1 MQKLLY
7 VTPHLSTGGAP
18 QYLLKKLELI
28 IDEYDVHVIEFQ
40 DFGIFR
46 IQKDQIIDIL
56 KNPLITLQEDKY
68 ELMTH
73 IKNIR
78 PDIIH
83 FEEMP
88 ELFDISEELTQLIYH
103 PNRKYKIFETSH
115 DSSFDPKK
123 KRFFPD
129 KFLFCSDNQLVKFR
143 SIDVPSCVIEY
154 PEYNFKRKPREEGL
168 KLLGLDPE
176 FKHVLNVGLFT
187 ARKNQG
193 EIFEYAR
200 QLENEKIQF
209 HFVGNQAPNFQ
220 SYWEPLMNSK
230 PQNCIIWGERKD
242 TENFY
247 SCMDLFLFTS
257 RGHDGDKET
266 NPLVLKEAY
275 SWNIPILMHKIDSYL
290 DKYDRKAI
298 YLSDQNNLNFLKIK
312 HVLDLKDGDVNS
324 WCEYDGDMSKPVKIN
339 INFSDRAWSALENKL
354 ICVYDSR
361 NNLCIM
367 RSKVMAQNM
376 FIMPNALPSFV
387 DGLILKIFD
396 ANENFFSSLRDV
408 NHNRINNHHLL
419 FEKQYN
425 FDRDI
430 ASVVVQNKEIDVIGT
445 EDDPSSWFS
454 MNEVFLS
461 KVYSKMNISK
471 NDTVL
476 DVGGHYGFFSL
487 YALNQG
493 AKTVHIVEPSHENF
507 KILCKNLKEFDNVK
521 KYHLALDKEVG
532 QKEFLLVGPSS
543 TNSFYESYNTQKEN
557 PTSLGQT
564 KTIEVNTVP
573 FDQFIKNNNID
584 RIDAIKLDCEG
595 AEWDIFPTIS
605 DDFLKYKVRKI
616 SAELHQFNNDK
627 GLEHHYK
634 RSEDIEKRL
643 ISLGFDVERK
653 HIESSQPDENG
664 LGQLWAKR
672 FPKIKI
678 VHMLC
683 NTNGPRE
690 TESIKHMHR
699 LIEVSGWLYEQSM
712 NERYTDLPPADTCA
726 RPDVVQLE
734 PGDYKLTGAHYGNY
748 VAHRKVFENHM
759 NDDFD
764 AVLFCEC
771 DAIFIKP
778 PEEIFKIIID
788 SYDELMYNN
797 LNYMSFGKRIPDWH
811 YEEHEFFGITDRMSE
826 AHCYLVPSNKK
837 SYFIEKFENTGW
849 DTYDLWLNTFVFPDK
864 KCAII
869 KEPISIQC
877 SGDSYLD
884 KTHKDGTTLLKE
896 GDITYEI

>member
-1 MQKLLY
+1 MQTLLY
-7 VTPHLSTGGAP
+7 VAPHLSTGGAP
-18 QYLLKKLELI
+18 QYLLRKLELLLN
-28 IDEYDVHVIEFQ
+28 DYDIHVIEFQ

-46 IQKDQIIDIL
+46 VQKDQIIDIL
-56 KNPLITLQEDKY
+56 KNPLITLQDDKF
-68 ELMTH
+68 ELMAH
-73 IKNIR
+73 IKNIK

-88 ELFDISEELTQLIYH
+88 ELFSISDELADLVYH
-103 PNRKYKIFETSH
+103 PYRKYKIFETSH

-129 KFLFCSDNQLVKFR
+129 KFLFCSDNQLIKFR
-143 SIDVPSCVIEY
+143 SIDVPACVIEY
-154 PEYNFKRKPREEGL
+154 PEYNYTRKNREQGL
-168 KLLGLDPE
+168 RSLDLDPE
-176 FKHVLNVGLFT
+176 YKHVLNVGLFT

-200 QLENEKIQF
+200 QLEHEKILF
-209 HFVGNQAPNFQ
+209 HFIGNQAPNFQ
-220 SYWEPLMNSK
+220 NYWEPLMNDK

-242 TENFY
+242 VENFY

-290 DKYDRKAI
+290 DKYDRKAT
-298 YLSDQNNLNFLKIK
+298 YLSEDNKLNFLKIK
-312 HVLDLKDGDVNS
+312 HVLELKDEDVNCFS
-324 WCEYDGDMSKPVKIN
+324 EYDGDLSKPVKIN
-339 INFSDRAWSALENKL
+339 LNFSDQAYKALENKL
-354 ICVYDSR
+354 ICVYDIR
-361 NNLCIM
+361 NELCIM
-367 RSKVMAQNM
+367 RSKVMAQHM
-376 FIMPNALPSFV
+376 FISPNALPSFV
-387 DGLILKIFD
+387 DGLIVRIYD
-396 ANENFFSSLRDV
+396 AHENFFSSLRDW
-408 NHNRINNHHLL
+408 NNNRINKHHLL
-419 FEKQYN
+419 YEKSFK

-430 ASVVVQNKEIDVIGT
+430 AEVIVNGNEIDVIGT
-445 EDDPSSWFS
+445 NDDPSSWFTMS
-454 MNEVFLS
+454 EVFLS
-461 KVYSKMNISK
+461 KVYSKMNISV
-471 NDTVL
+471 NDVVL

-487 YALNQG
+487 YALNSG
-493 AKTVHIVEPSHENF
+493 AKTVHVIEPSHENY
-507 KILCKNLKEFDNVK
+507 KILSKNLRGFSNVE
-521 KYHLALDKEVG
+521 KYNLALDKDMGE
-532 QKEFLLVGPSS
+532 KEFLLVGPSS
-543 TNSFYESYNTQKEN
+543 TNSFYESYNTNNEN

-564 KTIEVNTVP
+564 KTVHVNTVA
-573 FDQFIKNNNID
+573 FDQFIKNNNIH
-584 RIDAIKLDCEG
+584 RLDAIKIDCEG

-605 DDFLKYKVRKI
+605 DSFLKHKVRKI

-627 GLEHHYK
+627 DLDYHYK
-634 RSEDIEKRL
+634 RSEELEQRL
-643 ISLGFDVERK
+643 ISLGFDVERN

-672 FPKIKI
+672 YPKIKI

-683 NTNGPRE
+683 TTEGERE
-690 TESIKHMHR
+690 KESIKHINR
-699 LIEVSGWLYEQSM
+699 LCEVSDWFYEQSM
-712 NERYTDLPPADTCA
+712 NKRYTDLPPADTCA
-726 RPDVVQLE
+726 RPDVVQME

-759 NDDFD
+759 DDDFD

-778 PEEIFKIIID
+778 PREVFKIIID
-788 SYDELMYNN
+788 SYDDLMYND

-811 YEEHEFFGITDRMSE
+811 YDEYEDFGVTDRMSE
-826 AHCYLVPSNKK
+826 AHCYLVPTNKK

-849 DTYDLWLNTFVFPDK
+849 DTYDLWLNSYVFPDR
-864 KCAII
+864 KCGII

-877 SGDSYLD
+877 SGNSYLD
-884 KTHKDGTTLLKE
+884 KTHKDGTTLLNE